1 MAWAAVG
8 GLLLLGTPAI
18 AGAQSVVQA
27 PAQPVGGIASLA
39 SGSIHGVVE
48 DEKGAPVDGAIVS
61 AIGATTAVALTDRGG
76 RFELRTL
83 SPGPYLVR
91 AHLAGYLASSPQIV
105 EVRSSGRTSS
115 SIALQRATAS
125 GSYPVLAAGVG
136 SAPAP
141 DPALVAPGDVGV
153 VGTSDDEGGGAS
165 GSDDDH
171 GEIAWRIRHARRGI
185 LKDATLWGDLLAD
198 DAPTPETNI
207 FGPGNFLGRAVGSP
221 TRAATNFFTAT
232 PFSGQINLLT
242 TQSFDIPQQ
251 LFSPDRPPR
260 GITNVR
266 LRAPVGVHADW
277 TARGALTQGDISSW
291 IVAGSYTTRAPAR
304 HLYDIGLSYSTQRYD
319 GGNPLALRDVTDGSR
334 NAGAIYGFDTFAV
347 TPAVALT
354 YGARYARYD
363 YLDRQSL
370 VSSRVGLTITPADHF
385 RVSTLLSRRALA
397 PGAEEF
403 LPPADTGIWLPPQRT
418 FSSLEA
424 GRPLRAER
432 ATHVEVGVERDVA
445 GSTISMRAFRQM
457 VGDQLVMLFG
467 GQLPAQATAQLGHYF
482 VGTAGDVNA
491 SGCIAGFRTASAR
504 RLHGSVE
511 YSLTNARLAP
521 PDDLRYLILLVPS
534 AIRPETE
541 RIHDVATTIEAD
553 VPETSTRVLVLYRVS
568 NAFARPS
575 TGSSRAGGASR
586 PGFDSRFDVQVR
598 QALPFMDFGGAKW
611 EMLLAVRNFFRET
624 AIDQSVYDELLVVRP
639 PKRVVGGLTLHF

>member
-8 GLLLLGTPAI
+8 GLLLLSTPAI
-18 AGAQSVVQA
+18 AGAQSVVHA
-27 PAQPVGGIASLA
+27 PAQPVGRIASLA
-39 SGSIHGVVE
+39 SGSIYGLVQ
-48 DEKGAPVDGAIVS
+48 DEKGAPVDGAMVS
-61 AIGATTAVALTDRGG
+61 AVGVTTAVAVTDPGG

-91 AHLAGYLASSPQIV
+91 AHLAGYVSSSPQIV
-105 EVRSSGRTSS
+105 EVRPSGRTSS
-115 SIALQRATAS
+115 AIALQRATAF

-141 DPALVAPGDVGV
+141 DPSPVAPKGAVAA
-153 VGTSDDEGGGAS
+153 VGTSGDDRGEAS

-185 LKDATLWGDLLAD
+185 LKDATLWRDLLAD
-198 DAPTPETNI
+198 DRPTPETDT

-221 TRAATNFFTAT
+221 TRAATNFFATT

-251 LFSPDRPPR
+251 LFSPDSPTR
-260 GITNVR
+260 GVTYVR
-266 LRAPVGVHADW
+266 LHAPVGAQADW

-304 HLYDIGLSYSTQRYD
+304 HLYDIGMSYSTQRYS

-334 NAGAIYGFDTFAV
+334 NAGAVYGFDTFEI

-370 VSSRVGLTITPADHF
+370 FSSRVELTMTPTDHF

-424 GRPLRAER
+424 GRPLSAER
-432 ATHVEVGVERDVA
+432 ATHLEVGVERDVA
-445 GSTISMRAFRQM
+445 GSTISMRAFRQR
-457 VGDQLVMLFG
+457 VGDQLVTLFG
-467 GQLPAQATAQLGHYF
+467 GQATAQLGHYF

-491 SGCIAGFRTASAR
+491 SGCRAGFRTAAAR
-504 RLHGSVE
+504 RLQGSVE
-511 YSLTNARLAP
+511 YSLTNARLTP

-541 RIHDVATTIEAD
+541 RIHDVATTIETD
-553 VPETSTRVLVLYRVS
+553 VPETSTRILVLYRVS

-575 TGSSRAGGASR
+575 TGSSPAGGATR
-586 PGFDSRFDVQVR
+586 PGFDARFDVQVR
-598 QALPFMDFGGAKW
+598 QSLPFMDFGGAKW